1 MSLYSIAN
9 KYAFQQNTDRE
20 TPLSGIIATPM
31 ISQIE
36 AAAGTTELFGAG
48 DPGALAR
55 KGDAEE
61 VAAVVVFLLSDQSS
75 FVNGVVLPVDGG
87 WMC

>member
-1 MSLYSIAN
+1 MSSECVVVVKGLLMGSC
-9 KYAFQQNTDRE
+9 R
-20 TPLSGIIATPM
+20 GIIATPM
-31 ISQIE
+31 IKGIE
-36 AAAGTTELFGAG
+36 EAKGSTELFGAS

-61 VAAVVVFLLSDQSS
+61 VAELVFFLLSPNSS
-75 FVNGVVLPVDGG
+75 FVNGVVVPIDGG